1 MKKINVNEFKQVGF
15 FLSSRKEVASL
26 DEARVYGGVTKFDGK
41 FYSNYE
47 DNNCITLVGGENK
60 LSVIIPS
67 TLDADKSIDNTEYV
81 EKYLLLLAEKYSD
94 LSVEKSIGSWYS
106 ENLDKVIVE
115 KNCII
120 TVSLKGATERDINIL
135 LDLGLMVKK
144 EMTQESVSVLVND
157 SLCLV

>member
-67 TLDADKSIDNTEYV
+67 TLDADKSINNTEYV

-115 KNCII
+115 ENCII

-135 LDLGLMVKK
+135 LDLGLMVKE
-144 EMTQESVSVLVND
+144 EMTQESVSVLIND

>member
-81 EKYLLLLAEKYSD
+81 EKYLLLLAEKYSN

-115 KNCII
+115 ENCII

>member
-47 DNNCITLVGGENK
+47 ENNCITLVGGENK

-67 TLDADKSIDNTEYV
+67 TLDADKSINNTEYV

-120 TVSLKGATERDINIL
+120 TVSLKGATEKDINIL
-135 LDLGLMVKK
+135 LDLGLMVKE
-144 EMTQESVSVLVND
+144 EMTQESVSVLIND

>member
-115 KNCII
+115 ENCII
-120 TVSLKGATERDINIL
+120 TVSLKGATKKDINIL
-135 LDLGLMVKK
+135 LDLGLMVKE

>member
-120 TVSLKGATERDINIL
+120 TVSLKGATEKDINIL
-135 LDLGLMVKK
+135 LDLGLMVKE

>member
-15 FLSSRKEVASL
+15 FLSSRKEVTSL
-26 DEARVYGGVTKFDGK
+26 DEARTYGGVTKFDGK

-47 DNNCITLVGGENK
+47 ENNCITLAGGENK

-67 TLDADKSIDNTEYV
+67 TLDADKSINNTEYV

-115 KNCII
+115 ENCII
-120 TVSLKGATERDINIL
+120 TVSLKGATEKDINIL
-135 LDLGLMVKK
+135 LDLGLMVKE

>member
-115 KNCII
+115 ENCII

>member
-1 MKKINVNEFKQVGF
+1 MKKINVNKFKQVGF

-67 TLDADKSIDNTEYV
+67 TLDADKSINNTEYV

-115 KNCII
+115 ENCII

-144 EMTQESVSVLVND
+144 EMTQESVSVLIND